1 MAQLSCMK
9 PNHLLGIALFAL
21 IVDAQAATAP
31 AVDARAWL
39 LLDVTTGQELASS
52 QADMRIEPAS
62 LTKIM
67 TAYLIYEDLAAAR
80 LSLDQK
86 VRISTRAWRVP
97 AGSSRMFLEPGQQ
110 VSVQALLTGLMVQ
123 SGNDAAV
130 ALAEASAGSVEAFV
144 ARMNRR
150 AAELGLAHTRF
161 ASPAGLPDPQTYSTA
176 RDLGRLAQRY
186 VADFPQWATRFDAQR
201 EFEYGG
207 IRQRNRN
214 RLLWQDSSVDGIK
227 TGHTGAAGYCLI
239 ATASRSEQGVTR
251 RLIAVVT
258 GTDSDKSR
266 TQAGQTLL
274 DWGYQAYDL
283 APAWGSPASARVW
296 MGASDEVSYAPR
308 HAPYLAVPTGR
319 TPERQVVLNTPL
331 RAPVQAGQQIGEV
344 RWLLDGQVVG
354 QAPLLA
360 SEEVAPAS
368 YAGRMM
374 DAATL
379 WVGQTL
385 NIGPAAGG

>member
-1 MAQLSCMK
+1 M
-9 PNHLLGIALFAL
+9 
-21 IVDAQAATAP
+21 
-31 AVDARAWL
+31 
-39 LLDVTTGQELASS
+39 
-52 QADMRIEPAS
+52 
-62 LTKIM
+62 
-67 TAYLIYEDLAAAR
+67 
-80 LSLDQK
+80 
-86 VRISTRAWRVP
+86 
-97 AGSSRMFLEPGQQ
+97 
-110 VSVQALLTGLMVQ
+110 
-123 SGNDAAV
+123 
-130 ALAEASAGSVEAFV
+130 
-144 ARMNRR
+144 
-150 AAELGLAHTRF
+150 
-161 ASPAGLPDPQTYSTA
+161 
-176 RDLGRLAQRY
+176 
-186 VADFPQWATRFDAQR
+186 
-201 EFEYGG
+201 
-207 IRQRNRN
+207 
-214 RLLWQDSSVDGIK
+214 
-227 TGHTGAAGYCLI
+227 
-239 ATASRSEQGVTR
+239 TR